1 MIQSV
6 ATAVQNKVH
15 GKIAAVVTKCIAAV
29 FQENI
34 SFEIR
39 FEKKRGR
46 TEARPV
52 LIKDGHE
59 MDPLDGSG
67 GGVIDVASLAL
78 RVICLSMT
86 RPAVRK
92 LLVLD
97 EPMKNVNGEGNRQRA
112 AALIEQLAEDYG
124 VQIIMTTGYEWLRVG
139 TLVEIGL

>member
-1 MIQSV
+1 MIQAV
-6 ATAVQNKVH
+6 AAAVQNKVH

-97 EPMKNVNGEGNRQRA
+97 EPLKHLSANNHERARGLLLSLSEEFGMQVIMVTHNKNLVCGKI
-112 AALIEQLAEDYG
+112 IEIE
-124 VQIIMTTGYEWLRVG
+124 
-139 TLVEIGL
+139 